1 MKKLFSKLEGKEKP
15 YTKMCFSTVNRKHW
29 KYLLLLWMND
39 HRFSKNNILFWQDA
53 NTVDILTQSINEL
66 VWKTVEN
73 VNKIKKKEERNNK
86 VRCECS

>member
-1 MKKLFSKLEGKEKP
+1 M
-15 YTKMCFSTVNRKHW
+15 T
-29 KYLLLLWMND
+29 D

-86 VRCECS
+86 VRCEYS